1 MRTAEVNKN
10 THQDFNGSSG
20 DLGGDTQSLEER
32 GLLRT
37 QTSVLGWHSY
47 VTGGNGT
54 STSSSW
60 HLNNK
65 RKKKTG
71 VIMGLIP
78 CPVHAPNV

>member
-1 MRTAEVNKN
+1 MRMAEVNKN

-60 HLNNK
+60 HLN
-65 RKKKTG
+65 KKKVNRGHYGSHTMSCACTKC
-71 VIMGLIP
+71 V
-78 CPVHAPNV
+78 N